1 MSVRSALAAAHP
13 RKHRGQHGT
22 AVHSSQLA
30 AKVRLRRA
38 LIAAL
43 GGPAAVDVLECHAG
57 PGVLRT
63 LCYRGVRSTL
73 SIDKDPE
80 SPDAVHA
87 DSRYILRSRTLDLQR
102 FNLFDVDPFGSPFHH
117 LWILAQRRKLAPG
130 ERIGIAVTTG
140 HLGSQAGR
148 RASVAE
154 KGLAI
159 PTPLLRALGINPT
172 AAVEHFITINGER
185 TLRLVV
191 SSWFAPA
198 RIVHWIPFSFA
209 QMRYDAVVLEG

>member
-1 MSVRSALAAAHP
+1 
-13 RKHRGQHGT
+13 
-22 AVHSSQLA
+22 
-30 AKVRLRRA
+30 
-38 LIAAL
+38 
-43 GGPAAVDVLECHAG
+43 VL
-57 PGVLRT
+57 
-63 LCYRGVRSTL
+63 
-73 SIDKDPE
+73 
-80 SPDAVHA
+80 
-87 DSRYILRSRTLDLQR
+87 
-102 FNLFDVDPFGSPFHH
+102 
-117 LWILAQRRKLAPG
+117 LAQRRKLAPG